1 MWSFSKNDGD
11 GTRTAKK
18 QSVYIS
24 KTTTLQVHHPFLYIS
39 QPSLQVCDLKLPNFT
54 GRFMELVNKAR
65 KFSFPFSQLRSG
77 PFGFNPRQF
86 RQDVSNFNLKMELNK
101 IDEV

>member
-1 MWSFSKNDGD
+1 
-11 GTRTAKK
+11 
-18 QSVYIS
+18 
-24 KTTTLQVHHPFLYIS
+24 
-39 QPSLQVCDLKLPNFT
+39 
-54 GRFMELVNKAR
+54 MELVNKAR